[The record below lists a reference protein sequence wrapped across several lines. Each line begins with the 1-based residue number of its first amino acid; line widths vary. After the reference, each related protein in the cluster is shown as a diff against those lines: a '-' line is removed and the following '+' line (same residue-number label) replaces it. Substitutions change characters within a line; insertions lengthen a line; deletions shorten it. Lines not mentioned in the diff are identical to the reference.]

1 MLAPQ
6 ITLFQPPS
14 LFTIRRSQSPEPRK
28 NSKTW
33 KSNCKSPT
41 NFLCFS
47 LKTSS
52 STTEFSNSL
61 REVRRVHAV
70 VLKCLDNSVTY
81 VNNNLI
87 SAYLRFGKLVEARK
101 VFDKMPERNVVSW
114 TAVVNGYSRYGFDD
128 EALRLF
134 NDCIENGVRANGK
147 TFVCVLNLCSK
158 RLDFELGR
166 QIHACIVKDN
176 WRNLIVDSALVYFYA
191 QCGDLSGA
199 FHAFDQMPERDVVC
213 WTTMITACS
222 QQGRGTEALSMFSQ
236 MIFNT
241 SSPNE
246 FTVCSVL
253 KACGEEKAL
262 EFGKQLHGAIIK
274 KMFKEDVFIGTSLV
288 GMYAKCGEI
297 LDSRKVFDGMK
308 KRNTVTWTSIIAGYA
323 RNGQGEEAISLFRVM
338 KRRKIFA
345 NNLTV
350 VSILR
355 ACGSTR
361 NLLMGKEVHAQ
372 IMKNSMQSNIYIGS
386 TLVWFYCK
394 CEEHPFASKVLQN
407 MPLRDVVSW
416 TAIISGYTS
425 LGHEPEALEFLKEM
439 LEEGVEPNPFTY
451 SSALKACAH
460 LEAILQGKL
469 IHSSVNKTLALSNV
483 FAMIVGYARNGL
495 CGEAL
500 KLMYRMQA
508 EGIEVDDY
516 ILTTV
521 LSACGDVEWNM
532 ESSSDHCLQSN
543 CIRTSPTGPFCSIIR
558 KAWREGSVHLN
569 DEDALENLLNLR
581 ASGNI
586 LCYRSLKGKRGF
598 GMISYQY
605 YQWKCRFVSLTVF
618 IERYCMLREINRLRL
633 IRLKSPHTSS
643 AEKILLLLHDLEFK
657 ATDAPLGPQVSAI
670 ALQRY
675 EQ

>member
-52 STTEFSNSL
+52 STTEFSNSCKFL
-61 REVRRVHAV
+61 SSHKNPDAGFLNVQPIVGHVNANLLAFWLQSCCTVREVRRVHAV
-70 VLKCLDNSVTY
+70 VFK
-81 VNNNLI
+81 
-87 SAYLRFGKLVEARK
+87 FGKLVEARK

-134 NDCIENGVRANGK
+134 DDCIENGVRANGK

-176 WRNLIVDSALVYFYA
+176 WRNLIVDSALVCFYA

-236 MIFNT
+236 MMFNT

-323 RNGQGEEAISLFRVM
+323 RNGQGEEAISLFREFTDG
-338 KRRKIFA
+338 KGSSCTDHEEFHAKQHLHRKHSSMVLLQIMPQ
-345 NNLTV
+345 
-350 VSILR
+350 
-355 ACGSTR
+355 R
-361 NLLMGKEVHAQ
+361 NL
-372 IMKNSMQSNIYIGS
+372 
-386 TLVWFYCK
+386 
-394 CEEHPFASKVLQN
+394 
-407 MPLRDVVSW
+407 VSW
-416 TAIISGYTS
+416 
-425 LGHEPEALEFLKEM
+425 K
-439 LEEGVEPNPFTY
+439 
-451 SSALKACAH
+451 
-460 LEAILQGKL
+460 
-469 IHSSVNKTLALSNV
+469 
-483 FAMIVGYARNGL
+483 AMIVGYARNGL

-532 ESSSDHCLQSN
+532 ESSSDHCLQS
-543 CIRTSPTGPFCSIIR
+543 S
-558 KAWREGSVHLN
+558 
-569 DEDALENLLNLR
+569 
-581 ASGNI
+581 
-586 LCYRSLKGKRGF
+586 
-598 GMISYQY
+598 
-605 YQWKCRFVSLTVF
+605 
-618 IERYCMLREINRLRL
+618 
-633 IRLKSPHTSS
+633 
-643 AEKILLLLHDLEFK
+643 
-657 ATDAPLGPQVSAI
+657 
-670 ALQRY
+670 
-675 EQ
+675 